1 MTTNKEGI
9 ENLEV
14 GLGGLQDGMSRLE
27 LNIVDRIH
35 QMESNINKLT
45 EALLSNKEGSSSN
58 TNDRSERTHHNREE
72 FLEKIDGGRQMFS
85 SKLAKLEFPIY
96 SGNDPTEWFN
106 RVDQFFEYQSTIE
119 AQKVSLASFHLQGEA
134 NQWWQWL
141 RRAYKDEERE
151 LTWLI
156 F

>member
-58 TNDRSERTHHNREE
+58 TNDRSERTRHNREE
-72 FLEKIDGGRQMFS
+72 FLEKIDGGR
-85 SKLAKLEFPIY
+85 
-96 SGNDPTEWFN
+96 
-106 RVDQFFEYQSTIE
+106 
-119 AQKVSLASFHLQGEA
+119 
-134 NQWWQWL
+134 
-141 RRAYKDEERE
+141 
-151 LTWLI
+151 
-156 F
+156 

>member
-1 MTTNKEGI
+1 
-9 ENLEV
+9 V

-58 TNDRSERTHHNREE
+58 TNDRNRRTRHNREE
-72 FLEKIDGGRQMFS
+72 FIEKINGGRQMFS

-106 RVDQFFEYQSTIE
+106 IIDQFFEYQGTTE
-119 AQKVSLASFHLQGEA
+119 AQKVSLTSFHL
-134 NQWWQWL
+134 
-141 RRAYKDEERE
+141 
-151 LTWLI
+151 
-156 F
+156 

>member
-45 EALLSNKEGSSSN
+45 EVLLSNKEGSSSN
-58 TNDRSERTHHNREE
+58 TNDRSERTRHNREE

-106 RVDQFFEYQSTIE
+106 IVDQFFEYQSTIE